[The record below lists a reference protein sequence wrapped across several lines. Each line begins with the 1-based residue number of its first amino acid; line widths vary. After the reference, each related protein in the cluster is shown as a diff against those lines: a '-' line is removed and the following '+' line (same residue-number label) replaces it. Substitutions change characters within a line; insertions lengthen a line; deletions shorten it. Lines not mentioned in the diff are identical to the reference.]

1 MISHSALRAALAAA
15 SVAFTFALAPMIV
28 SAENPKTQTPAATT
42 PQERESPDAKKED
55 RPDCKKIYQHVHR
68 GHPGKGTDQLKL
80 VRVECPTPRA

>member
-1 MISHSALRAALAAA
+1 MTGHSALRAALAAA
-15 SVAFTFALAPMIV
+15 SLAFTFALAPMIV

-42 PQERESPDAKKED
+42 PQERESQDATKD
-55 RPDCKKIYQHVHR
+55 RPDCKKIYQRVHR